1 MHNHGMRIVTDELE
15 FLSSLVPLEG
25 ARVLELGCGK
35 AEFSRRLVEKAGVAS
50 VTALEVDEIQHRK
63 NLGGPQVDRLIFGY
77 GAAEDIPYSDG
88 TFDGV
93 VMLKSL
99 HHVPLDDLDRA
110 LEEVRRV
117 LKPGGWAYISEPVF
131 AGPLNEIIRLF
142 HDEQAVRAAAYEALK
157 RARSTGV
164 LHEIAEHEFEM
175 PARYRSYDDF
185 HAKHVDKTHSE
196 VDYPPAVAAE
206 VRKRL
211 ESHMT
216 AEGASFMR
224 PMRVN
229 LLKR

>member
-1 MHNHGMRIVTDELE
+1 MRIVTDELD
-15 FLSSLVPLEG
+15 FLASLVPLEG

-35 AEFSRRLVEKAGVAS
+35 AEFSRRLVEKGGVAS
-50 VTALEVDEIQHRK
+50 VMALEVDRVQHRK
-63 NLGGPQVDRLIFGY
+63 NLGAPQVDRLVFGY
-77 GAAEDIPYSDG
+77 GGAEDIPCDDA

-99 HHVPLDDLDRA
+99 HHVPLENLDRA

-142 HDEQAVRAAAYEALK
+142 HDEQAVRAAAYEAIQ
-157 RARSTGV
+157 RARAAGV
-164 LHEIAEHEFEM
+164 LEEVAEHAFEM
-175 PARYRSYDDF
+175 PAKYASYDDF

-216 AEGASFMR
+216 AGAAKFMR

-229 LLKR
+229 LLRRRAAC